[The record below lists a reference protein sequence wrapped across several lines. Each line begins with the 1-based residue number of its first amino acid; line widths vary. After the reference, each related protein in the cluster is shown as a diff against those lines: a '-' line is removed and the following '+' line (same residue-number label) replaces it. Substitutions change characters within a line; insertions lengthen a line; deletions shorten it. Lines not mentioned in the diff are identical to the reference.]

1 MWMLS
6 VRSSECIDTLP
17 GCDLYIYACTAIWEL
32 FVLVLYRILRK
43 KILPLNCQW
52 LLLQRKMD
60 IFFREISFWAYSIMT
75 ESARKWR
82 GGGAEKEKERKL
94 GEWGPA
100 RTCPV
105 LLTFTQYCG
114 RCYVLGRLNGGRQKW
129 ELERCTTEKESM
141 GGQFEHTR
149 VGRKWG
155 VSMFQQQWNFMLDLI

>member
-82 GGGAEKEKERKL
+82 GEGAGGWEREREKIGRM
-94 GEWGPA
+94 
-100 RTCPV
+100 RTCPYLSGTSDIYSILRQV
-105 LLTFTQYCG
+105 LCL
-114 RCYVLGRLNGGRQKW
+114 R
-129 ELERCTTEKESM
+129 EA
-141 GGQFEHTR
+141 
-149 VGRKWG
+149 KWG
-155 VSMFQQQWNFMLDLI
+155 EAKMRARKMYHRERKHGRPVRAYKRNVENVNNWQTKCEK